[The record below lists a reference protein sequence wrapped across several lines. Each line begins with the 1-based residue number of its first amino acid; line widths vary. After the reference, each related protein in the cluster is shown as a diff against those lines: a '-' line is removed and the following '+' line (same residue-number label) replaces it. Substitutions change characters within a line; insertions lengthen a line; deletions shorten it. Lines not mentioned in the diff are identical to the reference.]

1 MIKIENV
8 VGPSPEQMQFI
19 VNGMRNPLNSWKYS
33 DSTFG
38 ESPVSEGRRDIFNIG
53 EKDKTLMTS
62 LAAAGSEHRKFMR
75 MMPIGFDILAPLY
88 FWKEFDTYKVG
99 TTANSCSTMHRIHSK
114 EFTIEDFSHEHL
126 DGETR
131 QLFIDGNLPKG
142 DGTFGTYNCSAYDF
156 LNITCDVLNHYRK
169 LYLTT
174 KEKKYWWQLIQLLPS
189 SYNQKRSVMMN
200 YETLRTIYHQRR
212 FHKLDEWVTFCKEVE
227 KVPYSFLIKEEEQK

>member
-1 MIKIENV
+1 MITVEINAV
-8 VGPSPEQMQFI
+8 PSPEQMRFI

-33 DSTFG
+33 DSVFG
-38 ESPVSEGRRDIFNIG
+38 ESPVSEGRRDIFVLG

-114 EFTIEDFSHEHL
+114 EFTIDDFSHEHL
-126 DGETR
+126 DGETVSS
-131 QLFIDGNLPKG
+131 LFTVDTGYAS
-142 DGTFGTYNCSAYDF
+142 YNCSAYDF
-156 LNITCDVLNHYRK
+156 LNITCEVLNHYRE
-169 LYLTT
+169 LYLKT
-174 KEKKYWWQLIQLLPS
+174 KDKKYWWQLIQLLPS

-212 FHKLDEWVTFCKEVE
+212 FHKLDEWVTFCKEIE
-227 KVPYSFLIKEEEQK
+227 KVPYSFLIREEEEK